1 MRCYAMTKSSNRR
14 DFLSMA
20 AGAAAVLAA
29 KNGTTPLKLP
39 LSEIHNLLREHGAII
54 PA

>member
-1 MRCYAMTKSSNRR
+1 MTKSSNRR
-14 DFLSMA
+14 DFLSM
-20 AGAAAVLAA
+20 AA